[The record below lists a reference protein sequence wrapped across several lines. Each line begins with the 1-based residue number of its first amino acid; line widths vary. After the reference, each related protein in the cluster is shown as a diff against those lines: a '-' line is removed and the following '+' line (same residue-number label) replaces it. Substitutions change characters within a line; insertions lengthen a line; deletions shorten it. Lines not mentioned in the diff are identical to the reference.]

1 MMMLQFA
8 LRIFIQQN
16 KNKWTISL
24 YIFIQTLIQGPLQLN
39 PAILKQTEKSLI
51 LKYLEDGLFQGRRVI
66 NRNPL

>member
-1 MMMLQFA
+1 MLQFA

-51 LKYLEDGLFQGRRVI
+51 LKYVEDGLLISRSPRYK
-66 NRNPL
+66 

>member
-51 LKYLEDGLFQGRRVI
+51 LKYLEDGLLISRSSRYK
-66 NRNPL
+66 